1 LMSLAFSVVYSN
13 YKSQVWYAD
22 PIPITNKHRDY
33 MLLNFVTK
41 FEIWT
46 QWILG

>member
-22 PIPITNKHRDY
+22 PIPNH
-33 MLLNFVTK
+33 
-41 FEIWT
+41 
-46 QWILG
+46 